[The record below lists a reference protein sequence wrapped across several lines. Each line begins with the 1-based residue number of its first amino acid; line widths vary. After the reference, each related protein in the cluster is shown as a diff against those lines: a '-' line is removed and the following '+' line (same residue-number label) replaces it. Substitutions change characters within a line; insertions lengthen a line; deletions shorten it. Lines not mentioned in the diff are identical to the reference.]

1 MPAPLAGRTICLA
14 ATPLGDEGVAHV
26 LELDP
31 PEGPTILRDIRT
43 VRIGDALVLTDGP
56 DVAEGDPELDRQ
68 RERFDDLTSQAVD
81 KAMRTL
87 SD

>member
-1 MPAPLAGRTICLA
+1 VIEFDL
-14 ATPLGDEGVAHV
+14 
-26 LELDP
+26 
-31 PEGPTILRDIRT
+31 PEGPTIMRDVLT

-81 KAMRTL
+81 KATRIL